1 MWGGRW
7 KSGEGK
13 FSISMKGNS
22 FLSKSLIQQKNGVS
36 DYKTKMQKLGTL
48 IMVGVPAVFL

>member
-1 MWGGRW
+1 
-7 KSGEGK
+7 
-13 FSISMKGNS
+13 MKEKS

-48 IMVGVPAVFL
+48 IMVAVPAVFL